1 MSEESQNPEVKP
13 EVNAVTK
20 KIIEGLLLAAGK
32 PLPISKIAD
41 VFPEHERPETE
52 ELQAAIKAIE
62 LDCEDRGFEL
72 KKVAS
77 GYRFQVKQEFGE
89 WVGKLWDERPQR
101 YSRALLETISIIAYR
116 QPITRGEIEKIRG
129 VAVSTNIIRTLI
141 EREWVRVV
149 GHRDVPG
156 RPAMYATTK
165 QFLDYFNLK
174 SLEELPPLSEIR
186 DLEELDPELSLEEN
200 APESRV
206 LEFPG
211 VEEYED
217 TFDVP
222 DEEEEMAAAI
232 GTRPIEEI
240 LGIQEEEPEDE
251 DWDDD
256 SDEYEA
262 AGSEEPSAGSEEPS
276 ASSEEPS
283 AGSEEPSAGSEE
295 SSASSEEPSA
305 SSEESSASS
314 EESSEDNEELETGS
328 DAQDIESVA
337 NDSSENHINYEAGNE
352 TDAETNDDTD
362 DENSES
368 DVDNKNLPAD

>member
-13 EVNAVTK
+13 EVNTVTK
-20 KIIEGLLLAAGK
+20 QIIEGLLLAAGK

-62 LDCEDRGFEL
+62 LDCEERGFEL

-186 DLEELDPELSLEEN
+186 DLEELDPELSLEES

-211 VEEYED
+211 VEDYED
-217 TFDVP
+217 EFDVP

-240 LGIQEEEPEDE
+240 LGIQEEEPEE

-256 SDEYEA
+256 SDAELVTSNENVEDTSADHSLESAVADDSEDVSNGEA
-262 AGSEEPSAGSEEPS
+262 NGETD
-276 ASSEEPS
+276 
-283 AGSEEPSAGSEE
+283 E
-295 SSASSEEPSA
+295 SS
-305 SSEESSASS
+305 
-314 EESSEDNEELETGS
+314 
-328 DAQDIESVA
+328 Q
-337 NDSSENHINYEAGNE
+337 
-352 TDAETNDDTD
+352 
-362 DENSES
+362 S
-368 DVDNKNLPAD
+368 DVDNKNFPAD

>member
-13 EVNAVTK
+13 EVNTVTK
-20 KIIEGLLLAAGK
+20 QIIEGLLLAAGK

-62 LDCEDRGFEL
+62 LDCEERGFEL

-156 RPAMYATTK
+156 RPAMYASTK

-186 DLEELDPELSLEEN
+186 DLEELDPELSLEES

-211 VEEYED
+211 VEDYED
-217 TFDVP
+217 EFDVP

-240 LGIQEEEPEDE
+240 LGIQEEEPEE

-256 SDEYEA
+256 SDAELVASNEDVEDTSADHSLESAVADDSEDVSNGEA
-262 AGSEEPSAGSEEPS
+262 NGETD
-276 ASSEEPS
+276 
-283 AGSEEPSAGSEE
+283 E
-295 SSASSEEPSA
+295 SS
-305 SSEESSASS
+305 
-314 EESSEDNEELETGS
+314 
-328 DAQDIESVA
+328 Q
-337 NDSSENHINYEAGNE
+337 
-352 TDAETNDDTD
+352 
-362 DENSES
+362 S
-368 DVDNKNLPAD
+368 DVDNKNFPAD